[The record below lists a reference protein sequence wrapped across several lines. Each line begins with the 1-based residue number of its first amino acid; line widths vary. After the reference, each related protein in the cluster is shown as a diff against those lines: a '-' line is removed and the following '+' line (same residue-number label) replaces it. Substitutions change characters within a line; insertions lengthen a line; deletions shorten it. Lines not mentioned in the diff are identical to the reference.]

1 MSHLEYHNNLV
12 TVTDIFY
19 ESHKCLVEKIG
30 LHLKL
35 EPEKI
40 DELIYLFIGD
50 AIKLK
55 AMKDPNK
62 PKRAKTAYLY
72 FCNERRPLIKKEFPK
87 YKMVDLSKKLGEL
100 WQKLKEN
107 DRKKYKE
114 LAEKD
119 KERFLEE
126 SDEYKN
132 KML

>member
-72 FCNERRPLIKKEFPK
+72 FCNERRPLIKKEFPE